1 VAVFLLDAN
10 VLIALAWPEHE
21 FHEKAGRWFAGHSRN
36 GWASCP
42 FTQSAFVRILCN
54 PAFSADALT
63 PANALRV
70 LESNLD
76 SPTHHF
82 WPDSISV
89 PEALKKVEGRL
100 TGHRQTT
107 GAYLLGLAMH
117 HRGKLATLDKGIRA
131 WGMEE
136 AVEFIG

>member
-1 VAVFLLDAN
+1 MAIFLLDAN

-21 FHEKAGRWFAGHSRN
+21 FHEKAGRWFARHSRN
-36 GWASCP
+36 GWATCP
-42 FTQSAFVRILCN
+42 FTQSAFVRILSN

-76 SPTHHF
+76 SPTHQF

-89 PEALKKVEGRL
+89 PVALKDFEERL

-107 GAYLLGLAMH
+107 DAYLLGLAIH

-131 WGMEE
+131 WGIEE
-136 AVEFIG
+136 AVELIG

>member
-1 VAVFLLDAN
+1 
-10 VLIALAWPEHE
+10 
-21 FHEKAGRWFAGHSRN
+21 
-36 GWASCP
+36 
-42 FTQSAFVRILCN
+42 
-54 PAFSADALT
+54 
-63 PANALRV
+63 